1 MEGFID
7 IITVEHK
14 EKMQNMQSNTIFGNI
29 GNFDN
34 EFDMNGLAKFE
45 GVNVENIKL
54 QVDRFIFP
62 DGHGLI
68 ALVSGRLLNL
78 GCATGHP
85 AVVMPCSF
93 TNLLAQLETGLQEL
107 GRCYRASRCSGA
119 LLMHQPASP
128 A

>member
-1 MEGFID
+1 MEGFLD

-14 EKMQNMQSNTIFGNI
+14 EKMQKMQSNTIFGNI

-45 GVNVENIKL
+45 GANVENIKL

-78 GCATGHP
+78 G
-85 AVVMPCSF
+85 
-93 TNLLAQLETGLQEL
+93 L
-107 GRCYRASRCSGA
+107 CYRASRCCDA
-119 LLMHQPASP
+119 LLLHQPASP